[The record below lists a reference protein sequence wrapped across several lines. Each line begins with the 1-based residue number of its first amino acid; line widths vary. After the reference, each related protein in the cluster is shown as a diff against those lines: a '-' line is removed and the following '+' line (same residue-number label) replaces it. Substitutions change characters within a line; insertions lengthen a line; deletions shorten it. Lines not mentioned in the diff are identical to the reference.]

1 VIKKTICDSL
11 VKEIP
16 TFQSIPNANAL
27 SIKDDEPQPSSSQL
41 TCSGTTEQKNPT
53 CRKKRK
59 RKSVYSKK
67 ETKSTTQEN
76 ETVSANC
83 CRVYNSDDD

>member
-1 VIKKTICDSL
+1 MIKKTICDSL

-41 TCSGTTEQKNPT
+41 TCSVTTE
-53 CRKKRK
+53 
-59 RKSVYSKK
+59 
-67 ETKSTTQEN
+67 
-76 ETVSANC
+76 
-83 CRVYNSDDD
+83 